1 MALDIT
7 VGQTVTRTVA
17 AQDAAGAD
25 DPNATIT
32 LSEDSGGAVLS
43 LGAETTVSPG
53 RVTVEYT
60 GVAEGSATVTGTATD
75 PDGNVVS
82 GTDAVTVSAAVP
94 PPPSTDAT
102 SVAFS

>member
-17 AQDAAGAD
+17 ALDASGAD

-43 LGAETTVSPG
+43 LSGETTVSPG
-53 RVTVEYT
+53 VVSVVYT

-75 PDGNVVS
+75 PDGNQVT
-82 GTDAVTVSAAVP
+82 GTDAVTVSAA
-94 PPPSTDAT
+94 PPPSTDAV
-102 SVAFS
+102 SVTFS